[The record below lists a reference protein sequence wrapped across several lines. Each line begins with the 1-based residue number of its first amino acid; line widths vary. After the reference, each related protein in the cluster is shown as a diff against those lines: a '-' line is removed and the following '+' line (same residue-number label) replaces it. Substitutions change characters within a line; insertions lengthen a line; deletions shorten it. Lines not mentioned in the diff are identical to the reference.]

1 MLSIPHLAI
10 IFVVALVV
18 FGPEKLPELARTI
31 GKVMTEFR
39 RHTTDLRSTFEAQ
52 LRELERE
59 ADQRRIAPPAAAP
72 DVSATASSSLPA
84 AAGQPAETSGTTGAP
99 GTVPANPPY
108 TASVENHSALAAE
121 APSHTPADSPS
132 NGSNFSAELP
142 YGLPYGDPSESS
154 LDTSAPDAAAPLPSE
169 TLPPPV
175 SGQHSE
181 T

>member
-59 ADQRRIAPPAAAP
+59 ADQRRVAPPAPAP
-72 DVSATASSSLPA
+72 GVSATASSSLPV
-84 AAGQPAETSGTTGAP
+84 AAGQPAETSGSTGAP

-108 TASVENHSALAAE
+108 AASIENHSASAAE
-121 APSHTPADSPS
+121 SPAPTPADSPS
-132 NGSNFSAELP
+132 NGSSFSAELP
-142 YGLPYGDPSESS
+142 YGVPYGDPSEPP
-154 LDTSAPDAAAPLPSE
+154 LDTSAPDASAPVPSE
-169 TLPPPV
+169 SLPPAV
-175 SGQHSE
+175 SRQHSE